1 MAGMAFFNQIV
12 SVVVEFQVYWLVF
25 LIIAAVILLALGVVL
40 GFEVRKQINYVRLLQ
55 KQRLTAQENYRQ
67 AIYLLSHEFSTP
79 LQTVLTC
86 LNNLSSALRPSQEWE
101 RNFALAVEET
111 RRLGKMVTDMRL
123 LAHLETKGAITL
135 QPVNMGAVIK
145 SALIKYSDWA
155 EAANAD
161 IQYEGPERLPHVL
174 GDRAQLTHVMENLID
189 NALKYRRPDV
199 RLKIVVNATVN
210 ADRLYIR
217 VSDNGRGIAAEDLP
231 HIFNP
236 TFRSPEATVSKSK
249 GTGLGLAIIK
259 HIIEQHKGEIT
270 VRSRL
275 GEYTIFS
282 FWLPRYTP

>member
-1 MAGMAFFNQIV
+1 MVGLSQILSIV
-12 SVVVEFQVYWLVF
+12 IEFQVFWLIF
-25 LIIAAVILLALGVVL
+25 LGIAAVIILALGIGLV
-40 GFEVRKQINYVRLLQ
+40 FEVRKQITYVRLLQ

-79 LQTVLTC
+79 LQTILTC
-86 LNNLSSALRPSQEWE
+86 LSNLTNAPRPGQEWD
-101 RNFALAVEET
+101 RNHSLAVEEA

-145 SALIKYSDWA
+145 SALMKYGDWA
-155 EAANAD
+155 EAASAN
-161 IQYEGPERLPHVL
+161 IQYEGPERIPPVL

-199 RLKIVVNATVN
+199 YPKVIVNATVN
-210 ADRLYIR
+210 NDRLYIR

-236 TFRSPEATVSKSK
+236 TFRSPEASISRKQGS
-249 GTGLGLAIIK
+249 GLGLAIIK

-270 VRSRL
+270 VRSHL
-275 GEYTIFS
+275 GEYTVFS
-282 FWLPRYTP
+282 FWLPRHAL

>member
-1 MAGMAFFNQIV
+1 MVGLSQILSIV
-12 SVVVEFQVYWLVF
+12 IEFQVFWLIF
-25 LIIAAVILLALGVVL
+25 LGIAAVIILALGIGLV
-40 GFEVRKQINYVRLLQ
+40 FEVRKQITYVRLVQ

-79 LQTVLTC
+79 LQTILTC
-86 LNNLSSALRPSQEWE
+86 LSNLTKAPRPGQEWD
-101 RNFALAVEET
+101 RNHSLAVEEA

-145 SALIKYSDWA
+145 SALMKYGDWA
-155 EAANAD
+155 EAASAN
-161 IQYEGPERLPHVL
+161 IQYEGPERLPPVL

-189 NALKYRRPDV
+189 NALKYRRPDIHPKV
-199 RLKIVVNATVN
+199 IVNATVN
-210 ADRLYIR
+210 NERLYIR

-236 TFRSPEATVSKSK
+236 TFRSPEASISRKQGS
-249 GTGLGLAIIK
+249 GLGLAIIK

-270 VRSRL
+270 VRSHL
-275 GEYTIFS
+275 GEYTVFS
-282 FWLPRYTP
+282 FWLPRHAL

>member
-1 MAGMAFFNQIV
+1 MVGLSQILSIV
-12 SVVVEFQVYWLVF
+12 IEFQVFWLIF
-25 LIIAAVILLALGVVL
+25 LGIAAVIILALGIGLV
-40 GFEVRKQINYVRLLQ
+40 FEVRKQITYVRLLQ

-79 LQTVLTC
+79 LQTILTC
-86 LNNLSSALRPSQEWE
+86 LSNLTKAPRPGQEWD
-101 RNFALAVEET
+101 RNHSLAVEEA

-145 SALIKYSDWA
+145 SALMKYGDWA
-155 EAANAD
+155 EAASAN
-161 IQYEGPERLPHVL
+161 IQYEGPERLPPVL

-189 NALKYRRPDV
+189 NALKYRRPDIHPKV
-199 RLKIVVNATVN
+199 IVNATVN
-210 ADRLYIR
+210 NDRLYIR

-236 TFRSPEATVSKSK
+236 TFRSPEASISRKQGS
-249 GTGLGLAIIK
+249 GLGLAIIK

-270 VRSRL
+270 VRSHL
-275 GEYTIFS
+275 GEYTVFS
-282 FWLPRYTP
+282 FWLPRHAL

>member
-1 MAGMAFFNQIV
+1 MAFLSQVLSIV
-12 SVVVEFQVYWLVF
+12 IEFQVFWLIF
-25 LIIAAVILLALGVVL
+25 LGLAATILLALGASL
-40 GFEVRKQINYVRLLQ
+40 GLEVRKQIKYVRLLQ

-79 LQTVLTC
+79 LQTMLTC
-86 LNNLSSALRPSQEWE
+86 LSNLSNAPRPSPEWD
-101 RNFALAVEET
+101 RNHSLAVEEA

-145 SALIKYSDWA
+145 SALMKYGDWA
-155 EAANAD
+155 EAAGAD
-161 IQYEGPERLPHVL
+161 IQYEGPERLPSVL

-199 RLKIVVNATVN
+199 PPKIIVNATVN
-210 ADRLYIR
+210 NDRLYIR
-217 VSDNGRGIAAEDLP
+217 VSDNGRGIAAEDVP

-236 TFRSPEATVSKSK
+236 TFRSPEASISKSK
-249 GTGLGLAIIK
+249 GSGLGLAIIK

-270 VRSRL
+270 VRSQV
-275 GEYTIFS
+275 GEYTVFS
-282 FWLPRYTP
+282 FWLPRYTS

>member
-1 MAGMAFFNQIV
+1 MVGLSQILSIV
-12 SVVVEFQVYWLVF
+12 IEFQVFWLIF
-25 LIIAAVILLALGVVL
+25 LGIAAVIILALGIGLV
-40 GFEVRKQINYVRLLQ
+40 FEVRKQITYVRLLQ

-79 LQTVLTC
+79 LQTILTC
-86 LNNLSSALRPSQEWE
+86 LSNLTKAPRPGQEWD
-101 RNFALAVEET
+101 RNHSLAVEEA

-145 SALIKYSDWA
+145 SALMKYGDWA
-155 EAANAD
+155 EAASAN
-161 IQYEGPERLPHVL
+161 IQYEGPERLPPVL

-189 NALKYRRPDV
+189 NALKYRRPDIHPKV
-199 RLKIVVNATVN
+199 IVNATVN
-210 ADRLYIR
+210 NERLYIR

-236 TFRSPEATVSKSK
+236 TFRSPEASISRKQGS
-249 GTGLGLAIIK
+249 GLGLAIIK

-270 VRSRL
+270 VRSHL
-275 GEYTIFS
+275 GEYTVFS
-282 FWLPRYTP
+282 FWLPRHAL

>member
-1 MAGMAFFNQIV
+1 MVGLSQILSIV
-12 SVVVEFQVYWLVF
+12 IEFQVFWLIF
-25 LIIAAVILLALGVVL
+25 LGIAAVIMLALGIGLV
-40 GFEVRKQINYVRLLQ
+40 FEVRKQITYVRLVQ

-79 LQTVLTC
+79 LQTILTC
-86 LNNLSSALRPSQEWE
+86 LSNLTNAPRPGQEWD
-101 RNFALAVEET
+101 RNHSLAVEEA

-145 SALIKYSDWA
+145 SALMKYGDWA
-155 EAANAD
+155 EAASAN
-161 IQYEGPERLPHVL
+161 IQYEGPERLPPVL

-199 RLKIVVNATVN
+199 HPKVIVNATVN
-210 ADRLYIR
+210 NDRLYIR

-236 TFRSPEATVSKSK
+236 TFRSPEASISRKQGS
-249 GTGLGLAIIK
+249 GLGLAIIK

-270 VRSRL
+270 VRSHL
-275 GEYTIFS
+275 GEYTVFS
-282 FWLPRYTP
+282 FWLPRHAL

>member
-1 MAGMAFFNQIV
+1 MVGLSQILSIV
-12 SVVVEFQVYWLVF
+12 IEFQVFWLIF
-25 LIIAAVILLALGVVL
+25 LGIAAVIILALGIGLV
-40 GFEVRKQINYVRLLQ
+40 FEVRKQITYVRLLQ

-79 LQTVLTC
+79 LQTILTC
-86 LNNLSSALRPSQEWE
+86 LSNLTKAPRPGQEWD
-101 RNFALAVEET
+101 RNHSLAVEEA

-145 SALIKYSDWA
+145 SALMKYGDWA
-155 EAANAD
+155 EAASAN
-161 IQYEGPERLPHVL
+161 IQYEGPERLPPVL

-199 RLKIVVNATVN
+199 YPKVIVNATVN
-210 ADRLYIR
+210 NERLYIR

-236 TFRSPEATVSKSK
+236 TFRSPEASISRKQGS
-249 GTGLGLAIIK
+249 GLGLAIIK

-270 VRSRL
+270 VRSHL
-275 GEYTIFS
+275 SEYTVFS
-282 FWLPRYTP
+282 FWLPRHAL

>member
-1 MAGMAFFNQIV
+1 MVGLSQILSIV
-12 SVVVEFQVYWLVF
+12 IEFQVFWLIF
-25 LIIAAVILLALGVVL
+25 LGIAAVIILALGIGLV
-40 GFEVRKQINYVRLLQ
+40 FEVRKQITYVRLLQ

-79 LQTVLTC
+79 LQTILTC
-86 LNNLSSALRPSQEWE
+86 LSNLTNAPRPGQEWD
-101 RNFALAVEET
+101 RNHSLAVEEA

-145 SALIKYSDWA
+145 SALMKYGDWA
-155 EAANAD
+155 EAASAN
-161 IQYEGPERLPHVL
+161 IQYEGPERLPPVL

-199 RLKIVVNATVN
+199 HPKVIVNATVN
-210 ADRLYIR
+210 NDRLYIR
-217 VSDNGRGIAAEDLP
+217 VSDNGRGIATEDLP

-236 TFRSPEATVSKSK
+236 TFRSPEASISRKQGS
-249 GTGLGLAIIK
+249 GLGLAIIK

-270 VRSRL
+270 VRSHL
-275 GEYTIFS
+275 GEYTVFS
-282 FWLPRYTP
+282 FWLPRHAL

>member
-1 MAGMAFFNQIV
+1 MVGLSQILSIV
-12 SVVVEFQVYWLVF
+12 IEFQVFWLIF
-25 LIIAAVILLALGVVL
+25 LGIAAVIILALGIGLV
-40 GFEVRKQINYVRLLQ
+40 FEVRKQITYVRLLQ

-79 LQTVLTC
+79 LQTILTC
-86 LNNLSSALRPSQEWE
+86 LSNLTKAPRPGQEWD
-101 RNFALAVEET
+101 RNHSLAVEEA

-135 QPVNMGAVIK
+135 QTVNMGAVIK
-145 SALIKYSDWA
+145 SALMKYGDWA
-155 EAANAD
+155 EAASAN
-161 IQYEGPERLPHVL
+161 IQYEGPERLPPVL

-199 RLKIVVNATVN
+199 HPKVIVNATVN
-210 ADRLYIR
+210 NDRLYIR

-236 TFRSPEATVSKSK
+236 TFRSPEASISRKQGS
-249 GTGLGLAIIK
+249 GLGLAIIK

-270 VRSRL
+270 VRSHL
-275 GEYTIFS
+275 GEYTVFS
-282 FWLPRYTP
+282 FWLPRHAL

>member
-1 MAGMAFFNQIV
+1 MVGLSQILSIV
-12 SVVVEFQVYWLVF
+12 IEFQVFWLIF
-25 LIIAAVILLALGVVL
+25 LGIAAVTILALGIGLV
-40 GFEVRKQINYVRLLQ
+40 FEVRKQITYVRLLQ

-79 LQTVLTC
+79 LQTILTC
-86 LNNLSSALRPSQEWE
+86 LSNLTKAPRPGQEWD
-101 RNFALAVEET
+101 RNHSLAVEEA

-145 SALIKYSDWA
+145 SALMKYGDWA
-155 EAANAD
+155 EAASAN
-161 IQYEGPERLPHVL
+161 IQYEGPERLPPVL

-199 RLKIVVNATVN
+199 HPKVIVNATVN
-210 ADRLYIR
+210 NDRLYIR

-236 TFRSPEATVSKSK
+236 TFRSPEASISRKQGS
-249 GTGLGLAIIK
+249 GLGLAIIK

-270 VRSRL
+270 VRSHL
-275 GEYTIFS
+275 GEYTVFS
-282 FWLPRYTP
+282 FWLPRHAL

>member
-1 MAGMAFFNQIV
+1 MVGLSQILSIV
-12 SVVVEFQVYWLVF
+12 IEFQVFWLIF
-25 LIIAAVILLALGVVL
+25 LGIAAVIILALGIGLV
-40 GFEVRKQINYVRLLQ
+40 FEVRKQITYVRLLQ

-79 LQTVLTC
+79 LQTILTC
-86 LNNLSSALRPSQEWE
+86 LSNLTKAPRPGQEWE
-101 RNFALAVEET
+101 RNHSLAVEEA

-145 SALIKYSDWA
+145 SALMKYGDWA
-155 EAANAD
+155 EAASAN
-161 IQYEGPERLPHVL
+161 IQYEGPERLPPVL

-199 RLKIVVNATVN
+199 HPKVIVNATVN
-210 ADRLYIR
+210 NDRLYIR

-236 TFRSPEATVSKSK
+236 TFRSPEASISRKQGS
-249 GTGLGLAIIK
+249 GLGLAIIK

-270 VRSRL
+270 VRSHL
-275 GEYTIFS
+275 SEYTVFS
-282 FWLPRYTP
+282 FWLPRHAL

>member
-1 MAGMAFFNQIV
+1 MVGLSQILSIV
-12 SVVVEFQVYWLVF
+12 IEFQVFWLIF
-25 LIIAAVILLALGVVL
+25 LGIAAVIILALGIGLV
-40 GFEVRKQINYVRLLQ
+40 FEVRKQITYVRLVQ

-79 LQTVLTC
+79 LQTILTC
-86 LNNLSSALRPSQEWE
+86 LSNLTNAPRPGQEWD
-101 RNFALAVEET
+101 RNHSLAVEEA

-145 SALIKYSDWA
+145 SALMKYGDWA
-155 EAANAD
+155 EAASAN
-161 IQYEGPERLPHVL
+161 IQYEGPERLPPVL

-189 NALKYRRPDV
+189 NALKYRRPDIHPKV
-199 RLKIVVNATVN
+199 IVNATVN
-210 ADRLYIR
+210 NERLYIR

-236 TFRSPEATVSKSK
+236 TFRSPEASISRKQGS
-249 GTGLGLAIIK
+249 GLGLAIIK

-270 VRSRL
+270 VRSHL
-275 GEYTIFS
+275 GEYTVFS
-282 FWLPRYTP
+282 FWLPRHAL

>member
-1 MAGMAFFNQIV
+1 MVGLSQILSIV
-12 SVVVEFQVYWLVF
+12 IEFQVFWLIF
-25 LIIAAVILLALGVVL
+25 LGIAAVTILALGIGLV
-40 GFEVRKQINYVRLLQ
+40 FEVRKQITYVRLLQ

-79 LQTVLTC
+79 LQTILTC
-86 LNNLSSALRPSQEWE
+86 LSNLTKAPRPGQEWD
-101 RNFALAVEET
+101 RNHSLAVEEA

-145 SALIKYSDWA
+145 SALMKYGDWA
-155 EAANAD
+155 EAASAN
-161 IQYEGPERLPHVL
+161 IQYEGPERLPPVL

-199 RLKIVVNATVN
+199 HSKVIVNATVN
-210 ADRLYIR
+210 NDRLYIR

-236 TFRSPEATVSKSK
+236 TFRSPEASISRKQGS
-249 GTGLGLAIIK
+249 GLGLAIIK
-259 HIIEQHKGEIT
+259 YIIEQHKGEIT
-270 VRSRL
+270 VRSHL
-275 GEYTIFS
+275 GEYTVFS
-282 FWLPRYTP
+282 FWLPRHAL

>member
-1 MAGMAFFNQIV
+1 MVGLSQILSIV
-12 SVVVEFQVYWLVF
+12 IEFQVFWLIF
-25 LIIAAVILLALGVVL
+25 LGIAAVIILALGIGLV
-40 GFEVRKQINYVRLLQ
+40 FEVRKQITYVRLLQ

-79 LQTVLTC
+79 LQTILTC
-86 LNNLSSALRPSQEWE
+86 LSNLTKAPRPGQEWD
-101 RNFALAVEET
+101 RNHALAVEEA

-145 SALIKYSDWA
+145 SALMKYGDWA
-155 EAANAD
+155 EAASAN
-161 IQYEGPERLPHVL
+161 IQYEGPERLPPVL

-199 RLKIVVNATVN
+199 YPKVIVNATVN
-210 ADRLYIR
+210 NDRLYIR
-217 VSDNGRGIAAEDLP
+217 VSDNGRGIATEDLP

-236 TFRSPEATVSKSK
+236 TFRSPEASISRKQGS
-249 GTGLGLAIIK
+249 GLGLAIIK

-270 VRSRL
+270 VRSHL
-275 GEYTIFS
+275 GEYTVFS
-282 FWLPRYTP
+282 FWLPRHAL

>member
-1 MAGMAFFNQIV
+1 MVGLSQILSIV
-12 SVVVEFQVYWLVF
+12 IEFQVFWLIF
-25 LIIAAVILLALGVVL
+25 LGIAAVIILALGIGLV
-40 GFEVRKQINYVRLLQ
+40 FEVRKQITYVRLVQ

-79 LQTVLTC
+79 LQTILTC
-86 LNNLSSALRPSQEWE
+86 LSNLTKAPRPGQEWD
-101 RNFALAVEET
+101 RNHSLAVEEA

-145 SALIKYSDWA
+145 SALMKYGDWA
-155 EAANAD
+155 EAASAN
-161 IQYEGPERLPHVL
+161 IQYEGPERLPPVL

-199 RLKIVVNATVN
+199 YPKVIVNATVN
-210 ADRLYIR
+210 NDRLYIR

-236 TFRSPEATVSKSK
+236 TFRSPEASISRKQGS
-249 GTGLGLAIIK
+249 GLGLAIIK

-270 VRSRL
+270 VRSHL
-275 GEYTIFS
+275 GEYTVFS
-282 FWLPRYTP
+282 FWLPRHAL

>member
-1 MAGMAFFNQIV
+1 MVGLSQILSIV
-12 SVVVEFQVYWLVF
+12 IEFQVFWLIF
-25 LIIAAVILLALGVVL
+25 LGIAAVVILALGIGLV
-40 GFEVRKQINYVRLLQ
+40 FEVRKQITYVRLLQ

-79 LQTVLTC
+79 LQTILTC
-86 LNNLSSALRPSQEWE
+86 LSNLAKAPRPGQEWD
-101 RNFALAVEET
+101 RNHSLAVEEA

-145 SALIKYSDWA
+145 SALMKYGDWA
-155 EAANAD
+155 EAASAN
-161 IQYEGPERLPHVL
+161 IQYEGPERLPPVL

-199 RLKIVVNATVN
+199 YPKVIVNATVN
-210 ADRLYIR
+210 NERLYIR

-236 TFRSPEATVSKSK
+236 TFRSPEASISRKQGS
-249 GTGLGLAIIK
+249 GLGLAIIK

-270 VRSRL
+270 VRSHL
-275 GEYTIFS
+275 GEYTVFS
-282 FWLPRYTP
+282 FWLPRHAL